1 MFAIFSDL
9 LDGSEKCLH
18 IFRRINLVP
27 CLFYRFFGVWQL
39 ARLKQNLVMCEMEN
53 YSFFST
59 AGACK
64 LGTLQDTSWTIK
76 LIDHQTRLKL
86 QSSKQ
91 LLALQKPTITIE

>member
-1 MFAIFSDL
+1 
-9 LDGSEKCLH
+9 
-18 IFRRINLVP
+18 
-27 CLFYRFFGVWQL
+27 
-39 ARLKQNLVMCEMEN
+39 MCEMKN

-59 AGACK
+59 AGTCK
-64 LGTLQDTSWTIK
+64 LGTLQDTSWTIN